1 MRTRVQGDRSG
12 LGKWFLLACLL
23 LLQGVAV
30 AEIPFG
36 NGLLFRIEKGDA
48 QPSYLFGTVH
58 LDDQRVLNLP
68 QPVRAA
74 FDESHTVVL
83 EITLDET
90 AILASAMGMLITDGR
105 ELRDLVGEELYLRT
119 VTAMASR
126 GVPEVAL
133 RHYKPWSVM
142 TLLVIP
148 QPETGLFLDLVLYQ
162 TARSEGKQLR
172 GLESI
177 EEQLAVFDEIS
188 EDDQVKMLEE
198 TLNNLDKLPTM
209 FEEMLDAYLARDL
222 ETLMEINE
230 TYQELGDP
238 ELAKMFQ
245 KRLLE
250 SRNLRMVERLHPI
263 LEEGG
268 AFIGVGA
275 LHLPGENGILNLLDH
290 AGYRIE
296 VVY

>member
-1 MRTRVQGDRSG
+1 MRMPVHDCCLRVGR
-12 LGKWFLLACLL
+12 WFLILCLL

-36 NGLLFRIEKGDA
+36 KGLLFRIEKGDV

-58 LDDQRVLNLP
+58 LEDSRVLTLP
-68 QPVRAA
+68 QPVRTA
-74 FDESHTVVL
+74 FDESRTVVL

-90 AILASAMGMLITDGR
+90 AILASALGMLITDGR
-105 ELRDLVGEELYLRT
+105 ELRDIVGEELYLRT
-119 VTAMASR
+119 VSAMEPR
-126 GVPEVAL
+126 GIPEVAL

-162 TARSEGKQLR
+162 TARAEGKQVR

-177 EEQLAVFDEIS
+177 DEQLAIFNEIS
-188 EDDQVKMLEE
+188 EDDQVKLLEE

-222 ETLMEINE
+222 AGLIEINE
-230 TYQELGDP
+230 AYQDLGDP
-238 ELAKMFQ
+238 ELAEMFEE
-245 KRLLE
+245 RLVD
-250 SRNLRMVERLHPI
+250 SRNLRMVERLRPM

-268 AFIGVGA
+268 VFVGVGA
-275 LHLPGENGILNLLDH
+275 LHLPGEEGILNLLH
-290 AGYRIE
+290 RAGYRVE